1 MCYNFLRTIDYKGGF
16 SMNILLA
23 EDDKDIRD
31 LISLHL
37 STEDFEVFFAE
48 DGRKA
53 IEIFENNSID
63 LAILDVMMPYFDG
76 FEVLKHI
83 RQDSEIPVIFLTARG
98 DDTDKILGL
107 GLGADDYMVKPFS
120 PVELKARIHA
130 QLRRYYKYSPGK
142 KQNIIKLGYLTLD
155 KESCQIFKGDTLL
168 ELNAKE
174 FKILELLI
182 ENPGKVYTKKKIYEL
197 VWDDTYY
204 GDDNTIM
211 VHMSHIREK
220 IEEDSKKPTYL
231 KTIRGI
237 GYKMERIE

>member
-1 MCYNFLRTIDYKGGF
+1 
-16 SMNILLA
+16 MNILLA

-37 STEDFEVFFAE
+37 STEDFKVFLAE

-53 IEIFENNSID
+53 IELFDNNTID
-63 LAILDVMMPYFDG
+63 LAVLDVMMPFYDG
-76 FEVLKHI
+76 FEVLEHI
-83 RQDSEIPVIFLTARG
+83 RKTSEIPVIFLTARG
-98 DDTDKILGL
+98 DDNDKILGL

-120 PVELKARIHA
+120 PIELKARINA
-130 QLRRYYKYSPGK
+130 QLRRYYKYSAGK
-142 KQNIIKLGYLTLD
+142 LKNTIKLGYLTLD
-155 KESCQIFKGDTLL
+155 KESCQIYRENTLL

-174 FKILELLI
+174 YKILELLI
-182 ENPGKVYTKKKIYEL
+182 ENPGKVYTKKQIYES
-197 VWDDTYY
+197 VWDDAYY

-211 VHMSHIREK
+211 VHMSHIRDK
-220 IEEDSKKPTYL
+220 IEKDSKKPVYL